1 MILINHAFKHLLMQ
15 IFIKLLI
22 TSAIGINWLREIRY
36 MIDALYN
43 AVIYDSIVFNISQYN
58 LRRIIT
64 SHLYILC
71 KKKTREEGQSTL

>member
-1 MILINHAFKHLLMQ
+1 VQ

-71 KKKTREEGQSTL
+71 KKKKTREEGQSML